1 MTSLRLGISATKAP
15 WSGALRSYVR
25 DHTLGISVE
34 VLMDRAGL
42 QRSVPRLDV
51 VVIDDV
57 MRLFSRSDIA
67 DARSKG
73 AHVIGLYDLGSGMGR
88 EYLAE
93 LGADQLYPAS
103 TPAAEL
109 VEAVLSAGPRPAPG
123 PWAREAERRPLAT
136 AAPRQRQR
144 RGQLWVWAKASGG
157 AGLSEAVVAAA
168 EVLALRQ
175 KVLLVEAE
183 EVAPVLAS
191 RLVRSGESGLS
202 WAMSRAA
209 QGLRALP
216 EALSG
221 ARGDGSEPLGRFDV
235 VCAASHPAQ
244 PIKLG
249 YLLRLVE
256 EALLSYDHVLVEA
269 GWVFASPVRDG
280 SAPPG
285 PLLARADRVV
295 VMGAADPEGAAKL
308 VEWKA
313 AALLHGVSAPCWAVF
328 GRAPKGRYERGHLAS
343 LVESNT
349 GKLPFA
355 GICFLPEDP
364 IVARARWNAE
374 MVWKGP
380 WQKAVSSLVSAVHKQ
395 VPGKGAAVVVDGR
408 VPAARRRQL
417 VGAVS

>member
-1 MTSLRLGISATKAP
+1 MTSVHLGISATKAP
-15 WSGALRSYVR
+15 WSAALRSYVR

-34 VLMDRAGL
+34 VVMDRSGL
-42 QRSVPRLDV
+42 QRSASRLDV
-51 VVIDDV
+51 VVIDDI

-67 DARSKG
+67 GARSRG
-73 AHVIGLYDLGSGMGR
+73 AHVIGLYDPGSGMGR

-93 LGADQLYPAS
+93 LGADQLFPAS
-103 TPAAEL
+103 TAAAEL
-109 VEAVLSAGPRPAPG
+109 VQAVVRVGPRRVQG
-123 PWAREAERRPLAT
+123 PWAAPAEGRPP
-136 AAPRQRQR
+136 AAAGLSQPQRH
-144 RGQLWVWAKASGG
+144 GQLCVWAKASGG

-183 EVAPVLAS
+183 EVAPVLVS
-191 RLVRSGESGLS
+191 RLVRSGETGLS

-221 ARGDGSEPLGRFDV
+221 ARGDGSLPLGHFDV
-235 VCAASHPAQ
+235 VCATSGPAQ
-244 PIKLG
+244 PVKPG
-249 YLLRLVE
+249 HLLRLVE

-269 GWVFASPVRDG
+269 GWAFASPVRDG
-280 SAPPG
+280 LASSGA
-285 PLLARADRVV
+285 LLARAERVV
-295 VMGAADPEGAAKL
+295 VMGAPDPEGAEKL

-313 AALLHGVSAPCWAVF
+313 AALVHGVSAPCWAVF
-328 GRAPKGRYERGHLAS
+328 GRAANGRYERGHLAS

-349 GKLPFA
+349 GRLPFA

-380 WQKAVSSLVSAVHKQ
+380 WRKAVSSLVATMHKQ
-395 VPGKGAAVVVDGR
+395 VLGDGTAVAPSGQVAAVSR
-408 VPAARRRQL
+408 SQL
-417 VGAVS
+417 VGAVP